1 MPKID
6 IAAVPV
12 QQIASYPAK
21 FAAVIAGREKQRLG
35 DAVGLTQFG
44 VNITRIRP
52 GSASALL
59 HWHEQEDEFV
69 YVLEGELVLRE
80 DGGECL
86 LRPGDAAGFKAGSG
100 IGHCLVNRGPGDA
113 VYLEIGTRAASERVH
128 YSDVDMIMER
138 DSSGRRYRNRSGTS
152 IEDEQA

>member
-12 QQIASYPAK
+12 QQITSYPAK

-80 DGGECL
+80 NGGECL
-86 LRPGDAAGFKAGSG
+86 LRPGDAVGFKAGSG
-100 IGHCLVNRGPGDA
+100 IGHCLVNRGPDDA

-152 IEDEQA
+152 IEDEQP